1 MKRIIK
7 YRVFT
12 MILLIVL
19 IFSEASVFAEVNPPA
34 DKVAGS
40 GTQAD
45 PYVLDMGASSSKRIV
60 VEPKE
65 IPFYFVVTGTG
76 GVGGAFVIDYDVET
90 GLVSFLLDRSV
101 DASDGPEKASVYVTQ
116 ASYDTHA
123 QQLGV
128 KYRVVTENQTSF
140 PTYDIQEVLLYNNT
154 GKNTPIEGGSTITA
168 EKRNGFLGVDL
179 FKKDRYSVLRN
190 LTLSNIGLQATYSDM
205 ARGDM
210 YFFANQIHTK
220 AQIDELFSSSGY
232 TSSVKGDYW
241 RYSKDD
247 FTMVSIGNETKL
259 DNGAPDF
266 SIMYRFGGKSNSAL
280 NDSQDNSAS
289 IEAIFTRILLVIGDD
304 FLLKMLIQG
313 LFGKDLTIN
322 SLIFNTYE
330 GTKLKFYSGSTNEL
344 TTALSNVV
352 NTWYS
357 IFSRLAYI
365 FYIII
370 LVYIGVMII
379 ASAGTPNQDK
389 MKKSL
394 GDWFVG
400 LAIMLAVPTFVIPS
414 LIKLNDAFV
423 NFMYNK
429 NSEQITSYYSVYES
443 ADDII
448 GGDSST
454 LSIEALLKKRNEE
467 SQNLEFSEEEKK
479 KKLETVNS
487 KIDSLNIENEYAR
500 GLVKQW
506 FGSDSYENYK
516 HERENGRS
524 AEGAMS
530 RILSNRHSDIAQAA
544 MRRPNFTQ
552 DDYNKVV
559 PLIWNSYPNSYYKN
573 KNKEGRGLTY
583 YKKNDG
589 YYYYMLN
596 DVEHISVNTNDPSK
610 AMREIYGVLEEIYTS
625 ETKINAIDQLIEV
638 KSTDLMTVMRAY
650 AGEYQRLVF
659 AVVWFSLLFQ
669 LIALIFIYY
678 KRIFIIAL
686 LIAIFPLIMIFYC
699 IDKMADGSA
708 QTLSMWFNELL
719 SNIFIQSIHCIMYTV
734 LVQMGLE
741 IYKADPSNWFL
752 FLAAMLLLV
761 PAEKILREIFGLGGT
776 TLGKLGGM
784 GMKLALGAG
793 AAFKLSLKGLKG
805 IGNKIAGRQDK
816 AFVGK
821 MNKNFAKIQ
830 RKQDRADAK
839 AAIRA
844 NKRKIA
850 GRTELSRLEKF
861 RENAYN
867 TATKAR
873 EFKAKNA
880 PRAAKVAR
888 AAKNAA
894 AMGAGVAY
902 GIAVGG
908 GTEGLT
914 QGMQFADE
922 LMGSKGKMVSKKK
935 ANIKTELSSAYKRK
949 AEKGKIKK

>member
-40 GTQAD
+40 GTQSD
-45 PYVLDMGASSSKRIV
+45 PYVLDFGASSSKRIV
-60 VEPKE
+60 VDPKE
-65 IPFYFVVTGTG
+65 IPFYFVVKGAG

-101 DASDGPEKASVYVTQ
+101 DANDGPEKASVYVTQ
-116 ASYDTHA
+116 AGYDTHE
-123 QQLGV
+123 QQVGV
-128 KYRVVTENQTSF
+128 KYRAVSENQTSF
-140 PTYDIQEVLLYNNT
+140 PTYDIQEILMYNNT
-154 GKNTPIEGGSTITA
+154 GKNKAIEGGTTITT
-168 EKRNGFLGVDL
+168 KQRNGFLGIDILV
-179 FKKDRYSVLRN
+179 KDRYSVLR
-190 LTLSNIGLQATYSDM
+190 TLSLSNMGLQATYSDM

-210 YFFANQIHTK
+210 YFFANLVDTK
-220 AQIDELFSSSGY
+220 PQIDRLFSSSEY
-232 TSSVKGDYW
+232 TASVDGKYW
-241 RYSKDD
+241 KYSKKG
-247 FTMVSIGNETKL
+247 FTTVTIGNELTL
-259 DNGAPDF
+259 DDGRIDF

-280 NDSQDNSAS
+280 NDSQATSRS
-289 IEAIFTRILLVIGDD
+289 IEAIFTRMLLVIGDD
-304 FLLKMLIQG
+304 FLLKMLIQN

-330 GTKLKFYSGSTNEL
+330 NTKLRFYSGSTNEL
-344 TTALSNVV
+344 STAISNVV

-365 FYIII
+365 LYVII
-370 LVYIGVMII
+370 LVYIAVMII

-429 NSEQITSYYSVYES
+429 NSEQVTSYYSVYDS

-454 LSIEALLKKRNEE
+454 LSIEELLKKKN
-467 SQNLEFSEEEKK
+467 EFSNDLEAFEEEKT
-479 KKLETVNS
+479 KLVNELIG
-487 KIDSLNIENEYAR
+487 KIGSGLSYEMSDDERKFLEDRFFYLYEN
-500 GLVKQW
+500 VKV
-506 FGSDSYENYK
+506 FVFSSDSWTAEEKVKYNAAIKEIREAIRRKANTGAITGELYK
-516 HERENGRS
+516 V
-524 AEGAMS
+524 ALAYFTPD
-530 RILSNRHSDIAQAA
+530 SDDMQELLE
-544 MRRPNFTQ
+544 
-552 DDYNKVV
+552 K
-559 PLIWNSYPNSYYKN
+559 YK
-573 KNKEGRGLTY
+573 
-583 YKKNDG
+583 
-589 YYYYMLN
+589 
-596 DVEHISVNTNDPSK
+596 
-610 AMREIYGVLEEIYTS
+610 EIYDK

-650 AGEYQRLVF
+650 AGEYQRIVF

-678 KRIFIIAL
+678 KRIFVIAL

-761 PAEKILREIFGLGGT
+761 PAEQILREIFGLGGK

-784 GMKLALGAG
+784 GMKLGLGAI
-793 AAFKLSLKGLKG
+793 AVAKLGKRAVKG
-805 IGNKIAGRQDK
+805 IGNKIAGKQDK
-816 AFVGK
+816 AFVDK
-821 MNKNFAKIQ
+821 MNKKFDKTQ
-830 RKQDRADAK
+830 RKQNRADEK

-844 NKRKIA
+844 NKRKAA
-850 GRTELSRLEKF
+850 GRTQLSGWEKI
-861 RENAYN
+861 REKAYHA
-867 TATKAR
+867 ATKAR
-873 EFKAKNA
+873 EFRARNA
-880 PRAAKVAR
+880 PRVAKAAR

-894 AMGAGVAY
+894 AIGAGVAY

-935 ANIKTELSSAYKRK
+935 ANIKTELSYAYKRK
-949 AEKGKIKK
+949 AAKGKRKK

>member
-19 IFSEASVFAEVNPPA
+19 IFSQASVFAEVNPPA
-34 DKVAGS
+34 DNVAGS
-40 GTQAD
+40 GTQSD
-45 PYVLDMGASSSKRIV
+45 PYILDMGASSSKRIV
-60 VEPKE
+60 VDPKE

-76 GVGGAFVIDYDVET
+76 GVGGAFVIDYDIET

-101 DASDGPEKASVYVTQ
+101 NASDGPEKTSVYVTQ
-116 ASYDTHA
+116 SSYDTHT

-128 KYRVVTENQTSF
+128 KYRVVTENKISF

-154 GKNTPIEGGSTITA
+154 AKNTPIEGGSTITA
-168 EKRNGFLGVDL
+168 ERRNGFLGVDI

-190 LTLSNIGLQATYSDM
+190 LTLSNIGLQASYSDM

-220 AQIDELFSSSGY
+220 AQIDELFNSSEY
-232 TSSVKGDYW
+232 TGSVNGKCW
-241 RYSKDD
+241 KYSKDG
-247 FTMVSIGNETKL
+247 FTTVSIGDETEL

-266 SIMYRFGGKSNSAL
+266 SIMYRFSGKSNSAL
-280 NDSQDNSAS
+280 NDSQAPSRS
-289 IEAIFTRILLVIGDD
+289 IEAIFTRMLLVIGDD

-322 SLIFNTYE
+322 SLIFNTYD
-330 GTKLKFYSGSTNEL
+330 GTKLEFYSKSTNEL
-344 TTALSNVV
+344 TTALSKVV
-352 NTWYS
+352 NTWYN

-365 FYIII
+365 LYVII

-423 NFMYNK
+423 KFMYNK
-429 NSEQITSYYSVYES
+429 NSEQVTSYYTVYNTEN
-443 ADDII
+443 DII

-454 LSIEALLKKRNEE
+454 LSIEELLKKK
-467 SQNLEFSEEEKK
+467 SEFSDDLETKEKEKEKLLNGFIDGIVKEAEKNSDHTVTDEEKSILLSNYNSIYSSMKFYATSEYMQGKYTEEEHFRDTLKWAWYTIHVSGPPPVGNGT
-479 KKLETVNS
+479 LDGSV
-487 KIDSLNIENEYAR
+487 IEASRDY
-500 GLVKQW
+500 
-506 FGSDSYENYK
+506 FSYGSDKMKNMMNLFNKMLEIE
-516 HERENGRS
+516 ER
-524 AEGAMS
+524 
-530 RILSNRHSDIAQAA
+530 IQ
-544 MRRPNFTQ
+544 
-552 DDYNKVV
+552 
-559 PLIWNSYPNSYYKN
+559 
-573 KNKEGRGLTY
+573 
-583 YKKNDG
+583 
-589 YYYYMLN
+589 
-596 DVEHISVNTNDPSK
+596 
-610 AMREIYGVLEEIYTS
+610 
-625 ETKINAIDQLIEV
+625 AIDQLIEV

-650 AGEYQRLVF
+650 AGEYQRMVF

-678 KRIFIIAL
+678 KRIFVIAL
-686 LIAIFPLIMIFYC
+686 LIAIFPIIMIFYC

-761 PAEKILREIFGLGGT
+761 PAEKILREIFGLGGS

-793 AAFKLSLKGLKG
+793 VAFKLGMKSLKG
-805 IGNKIAGRQDK
+805 IGNKIAGREDK
-816 AFVGK
+816 AFVDR
-821 MNKNFAKIQ
+821 MNKKFDKTQ
-830 RKQDRADAK
+830 RRQDRADKK

-844 NKRKIA
+844 NRRKAA
-850 GRTELSRLEKF
+850 GRTELSRMEKL
-861 RENAYN
+861 REKAYT

-880 PRAAKVAR
+880 PKVAKAAR

-894 AMGAGVAY
+894 AIGAGVAY
-902 GIAVGG
+902 GISVGG
-908 GTEGLT
+908 GIEGLS
-914 QGMQFADE
+914 QGMQFTDE

-935 ANIKTELSSAYKRK
+935 ANIKTELSSAYRRK
-949 AEKGKIKK
+949 AGKGKNKK

>member
-40 GTQAD
+40 GTQSD
-45 PYVLDMGASSSKRIV
+45 PYVLDFGASSSKRIV
-60 VEPKE
+60 VDPKE
-65 IPFYFVVTGTG
+65 IPFYFVVKGTG

-116 ASYDTHA
+116 AGYDTRE
-123 QQLGV
+123 QQIGV
-128 KYRVVTENQTSF
+128 KYRVVSENKTSF
-140 PTYDIQEVLLYNNT
+140 PTYDIQEILMYNNT
-154 GKNTPIEGGSTITA
+154 GKNKAIEGGTTITA
-168 EKRNGFLGVDL
+168 KQRNGFLGID
-179 FKKDRYSVLRN
+179 FFAKDRYSVLRTLN
-190 LTLSNIGLQATYSDM
+190 LSNMGLQATYSDM

-210 YFFANQIHTK
+210 YFFANLVDTK
-220 AQIDELFSSSGY
+220 PQIDRLFSSSGY
-232 TSSVKGDYW
+232 TASIDGKYW
-241 RYSKDD
+241 KYSKKDFKTVTIGDELTLDD
-247 FTMVSIGNETKL
+247 GKI
-259 DNGAPDF
+259 DF

-280 NDSQDNSAS
+280 NDSQATSRS
-289 IEAIFTRILLVIGDD
+289 IEAIFTRMLLVIGDD
-304 FLLKMLIQG
+304 FLLKMLIQN

-330 GTKLKFYSGSTNEL
+330 DTKLEFYSRSTNKL
-344 TTALSNVV
+344 STSISNVV

-365 FYIII
+365 LYVII

-429 NSEQITSYYSVYES
+429 NSEQVTSYYSVYNS

-454 LSIEALLKKRNEE
+454 LSIEELLKKKNEFSDDLETKKKEKEKLLSGFVDGIVKETEKNSDHTVTDEEKDFLLKNYNSIYSSMKFYATSEFMKKAYTDDENFRETLKWTWYTIHFSGPPPAGNGTLDGSVIEASRDYFSYGSDKMKNMMNLFNKMLEIEE
-467 SQNLEFSEEEKK
+467 SIQ
-479 KKLETVNS
+479 
-487 KIDSLNIENEYAR
+487 
-500 GLVKQW
+500 
-506 FGSDSYENYK
+506 
-516 HERENGRS
+516 
-524 AEGAMS
+524 
-530 RILSNRHSDIAQAA
+530 
-544 MRRPNFTQ
+544 
-552 DDYNKVV
+552 
-559 PLIWNSYPNSYYKN
+559 
-573 KNKEGRGLTY
+573 
-583 YKKNDG
+583 
-589 YYYYMLN
+589 
-596 DVEHISVNTNDPSK
+596 
-610 AMREIYGVLEEIYTS
+610 
-625 ETKINAIDQLIEV
+625 AIDQLIEV

-659 AVVWFSLLFQ
+659 AIVWFSLLFQ

-678 KRIFIIAL
+678 KRIFVIAI

-776 TLGKLGGM
+776 TLEKLGGM
-784 GMKLALGAG
+784 GMKLGLGAI
-793 AAFKLSLKGLKG
+793 AAAKLFGKSLKGL
-805 IGNKIAGRQDK
+805 GNKIAGKQDK
-816 AFVGK
+816 AFVDK
-821 MNKNFAKIQ
+821 MNKKFDKTQ
-830 RKQDRADAK
+830 RKQNRADEK

-844 NKRKIA
+844 NIRKAA
-850 GRTELSRLEKF
+850 GRTELSRMEKL
-861 RENAYN
+861 REKAYS

-873 EFKAKNA
+873 EFRAKNA

-949 AEKGKIKK
+949 AAKGKGKK